1 MKTLLTLVLVA
12 AFSFSSD
19 AQVKSLVGKWTY
31 VDFNVSVRP
40 EKKEKVDQ
48 FFRDMVVE
56 FNEDMTY
63 SALLM
68 GAQEKGTWEMSE
80 DGKTV
85 TLTSKRNAEEMVQKV
100 ELESL
105 KPEEIVLNFGY
116 GGFVMK
122 KEKKEKLSE

>member
-31 VDFNVSVRP
+31 VDFSVNVRP

-48 FFRDMVVE
+48 FFRDMAIE

-68 GAQEKGTWEMSE
+68 GAEEKGKWEISE
-80 DGKTV
+80 DEKTI
-85 TLTSKRNAEEMVQKV
+85 TLVSKRNGEEMVQKV
-100 ELESL
+100 ALETL

-116 GGFVMK
+116 GGFIMK
-122 KEKKEKLSE
+122 KEKKEK